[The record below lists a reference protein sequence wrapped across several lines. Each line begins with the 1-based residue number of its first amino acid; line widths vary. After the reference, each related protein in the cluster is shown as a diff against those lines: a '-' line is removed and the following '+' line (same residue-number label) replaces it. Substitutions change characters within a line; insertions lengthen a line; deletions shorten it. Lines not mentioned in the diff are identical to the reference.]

1 MDRHNV
7 WTHMP
12 TCPAETLHSALS
24 NFQNC
29 FPPPHLLSLLHVRL
43 SFHLP
48 ISLLIFSSLICP
60 PPLSTQCVREIL
72 ACVSLSL
79 SFFFFWQQRLVSV
92 CLWILGM
99 RCHRKMKDKKKI
111 ITHGLNGGNSWNGN
125 IIIYNYPSA
134 FEGVDGHELP
144 SPDHRLF
151 KNKGVTWICHLRCS
165 TTNDQQVLALFH
177 ASFNGLDLFN
187 NLII

>member
-79 SFFFFWQQRLVSV
+79 SFFFLAAKTCLCVSMNSGNAV
-92 CLWILGM
+92 SQENEGQ
-99 RCHRKMKDKKKI
+99 KKR